1 MNPDSHLPI
10 HAMPGVLSRIL
21 LWTWHSEE
29 LGRLTETWV
38 SQVPKEP
45 TLG

>member
-10 HAMPGVLSRIL
+10 HAMPDFLSGIHP
-21 LWTWHSEE
+21 WSWNPEE